1 MQDNICAEENLWR
14 EAEQKEAEQKEAEQK
29 EAEQNLLFLYHSK
42 TQIQFQHWA

>member
-14 EAEQKEAEQKEAEQK
+14 EAEQKEAEQK